1 MNYEY
6 LTLKEEKLKLEVDN
20 LKLKKENLKLRQ
32 INDQLLPTNNIK
44 IREENKEQE
53 PKIIKPD
60 FDIYHNQLTMND
72 SLENELKEKNQHI
85 LKLKNKIVRLKAQY
99 NQKIDEFVLK
109 NKENEATIERLQT
122 DIPQIIKQISES
134 QNNES
139 KITRENDQLKEKIKT
154 QKILY
159 KKKIIELTQL
169 NEQNESIIKSL
180 NEQIDHIKSQTDLI
194 EQQKEEEMKIDNLL
208 LFNQTKNFSLQS
220 QLLIEKKEERIQIL
234 EEEISNL
241 KKQQSSS
248 LHEKDQMYQQM
259 DELNNKNQALI
270 SQYEGQIKDLIQ
282 QNDELKMKILQQ
294 QTKNDQ
300 IDQLTEK
307 VQELN
312 DKNKA
317 LKIQFKEK
325 LKEKELKIQ
334 SFENSHQ
341 QSNEQID
348 QINQQ
353 IRELNIKNESLI
365 NQYEDQLKELMN
377 KNNEKD
383 YKIKAFEITQQQ
395 SIEQINQL
403 NQRIIKQHNKIQ
415 SLKSRCIEKVNEI
428 TRQTS
433 EKVTKIKT
441 TDSQNNQQSRDEIN
455 IYKHRIKELMDKNE
469 DLKQKFKLLQNQ
481 FNIQNNQF
489 HQVIVDHKTKKGV
502 IDEKERLINDLK
514 IIINRNQDEINRMK
528 SELANLNKQK
538 KLFERNNKKIIDL
551 IYSYKQQNLEMDD
564 LIKIIEKSENGI
576 ILSDSDEKL
585 SDSDENKSNEKNDE
599 KMIENLNE
607 KVEKLKAKLTRSI
620 ENVQNEKN
628 KNLELNE
635 KIKKLEKNNKE
646 INDQDQSIIYQLKNE
661 IKEKELKI
669 EELNKS
675 ILIIQN
681 ENNQNQNEE
690 SSLLLKLPKEI
701 ENNNEQRN
709 EIEDLK
715 NQILIMQN
723 KHKEILEKINEE
735 QNNQNEDMFEP
746 TSLASNVNIENNEK
760 MTKEIYD
767 EQNKRNENL
776 NKQTSTIENVNIEGQ
791 NENIEQL
798 TKVIYKEQNKKNE
811 GFIKK
816 TSTKENVNIESQNEN
831 FENIEKL
838 EIDKQTSL
846 TQNANFESQIERNEI
861 LAQLAKEKAI
871 YEEQKKII
879 EELKQV
885 IVKLK
890 SELQNYEELNNQKDE
905 QIEQLNNELH
915 NKQTVEKDVNI
926 TLEITDETKQKI
938 DQINSL
944 NLNDNDKKYES
955 DIHTFRMCIDNRP
968 ICIAIGDIEGD
979 IEKLRPI
986 YNLIKSNPMLNFIF
1000 IGDLFDDISDSYEY
1014 SNENFECLSLL
1025 SEFFIP
1031 EDRISFKLDHV
1042 VDSEEANK
1050 VSLPSSFK
1058 NIVFKEEDF
1067 DNIESRVK
1075 FIAGNSECDTLMDLK
1090 SNSKN
1095 DKSNPDSY
1103 CFGKKQWKKSISFKN
1118 MCLLY
1123 RYFKSCFGIITM
1135 KNKEV
1140 NKTDMIDTIIFRHSP
1155 DLMKKYKNDIIIQNP
1170 SQKIIDSSNKFIL
1183 VTGHSRK
1190 FGLSNSS
1197 NPKAPT
1203 YIVDTS
1209 TNDYKRKKDKKEQ
1222 IRVRNDKRLA
1232 VISKNEEKGFEIK
1245 AFSLPYD
1252 FNKV

>member
-109 NKENEATIERLQT
+109 NKENEATIERLQS

-139 KITRENDQLKEKIKT
+139 KISRENDQLKEKIKT

-208 LFNQTKNFSLQS
+208 LYNQTKNFSLQS

-248 LHEKDQMYQQM
+248 LHKKDQMYQQM
-259 DELNNKNQALI
+259 EELNNKNQALI
-270 SQYEGQIKDLIQ
+270 SQYEGQIKDLIK

-300 IDQLTEK
+300 IDQLNQK

-403 NQRIIKQHNKIQ
+403 NQRIIKQHKKIQ
-415 SLKSRCIEKVNEI
+415 SLKSQCIEKVNEI

-551 IYSYKQQNLEMDD
+551 IYSYKQQNFEMDD

-576 ILSDSDEKL
+576 ILSDSDEKF

-599 KMIENLNE
+599 KLIENLNE
-607 KVEKLKAKLTRSI
+607 KVEKLKAKLTKSK

-681 ENNQNQNEE
+681 ENNKNQNEE

-723 KHKEILEKINEE
+723 KHKEILEKLNEE

-746 TSLASNVNIENNEK
+746 TSLAPNANIENNEK

-767 EQNKRNENL
+767 EQSKRNENL
-776 NKQTSTIENVNIEGQ
+776 NKQTSTM
-791 NENIEQL
+791 
-798 TKVIYKEQNKKNE
+798 
-811 GFIKK
+811 
-816 TSTKENVNIESQNEN
+816 ENVNIESQNEYN
-831 FENIEKL
+831 ENIEKL
-838 EIDKQTSL
+838 EIDR
-846 TQNANFESQIERNEI
+846 ANFESQIERNEI

-944 NLNDNDKKYES
+944 NLNDNDNKYES

-1000 IGDLFDDISDSYEY
+1000 IGDLFDDISDNYEY

-1067 DNIESRVK
+1067 DNIENRVK

-1090 SNSKN
+1090 SKSKN

-1170 SQKIIDSSNKFIL
+1170 SQKIIDSSNKFIF

-1197 NPKAPT
+1197 NPKAPA